1 MMIKK
6 VFNPDAVVLADGDYP
21 KKGTLAR
28 KLLMEVPYVVCCD
41 NAGAMLVR
49 HGRIPDAIVGDG
61 DSLSTSMKRT
71 LASIWYKVSEQET
84 NDLSKAMRFLLVR
97 RMKKVAIVG
106 ATGKREDHT
115 LGNISLLID
124 YMHMDFDVRMYT
136 NTGVF
141 IPCMDDNTIEVDEG
155 KSVSIFS
162 FGAKDMKSD
171 GLKYPLHDLTNWWQG
186 TLNES
191 VSDKITVRA
200 KGDYLVF
207 IKA

>member
-1 MMIKK
+1 MIKK
-6 VFNPDAVVLADGDYP
+6 VFTPDVVVLADGDYP
-21 KKGTLAR
+21 KKGTLAY

-41 NAGAMLVR
+41 NAGAVLVR

-61 DSLSTSMKRT
+61 DSLSAAMKKAF
-71 LASIWYKVSEQET
+71 ASIWYKVSEQET
-84 NDLSKAMRFLLVR
+84 NDLSKAMQFLMVR
-97 RMKKVAIVG
+97 GKKKVAIMG

-141 IPCMDDNTIEVDEG
+141 IPCMDDNTIEVGER
-155 KSVSIFS
+155 KPVSIFS
-162 FGAKDMKSD
+162 FGAKDMKSE
-171 GLKYPLHDLTNWWQG
+171 GLKYPLHDLMNWWQG

-191 VSDKITVRA
+191 VSERITIRA